1 MIKDRNVIR
10 IGLQISMAVASLTL
24 TTYADAEKVTEQV
37 PDSPHA
43 NPALSAKIRS
53 GQIGTTLDEK
63 LETLREA
70 GDYANAPGDFTKNGD
85 VPEYDVIVAGLN
97 HFRKFIT
104 DYTNP
109 AITDWERDLK
119 LPEGCRWIPNPPAL
133 SPIIIRSASVN
144 APTHTSKWHVISCVA
159 KVKSS
164 KKIKSVT
171 YFYHL
176 YASITSGL
184 ADEAL
189 SLARKNL
196 QKYGYDE
203 IKLPSYPHD
212 QNYRSAIFSN
222 KGRAAIAVAGAT
234 AEAMPAAYISHP
246 EKLTK
251 YTPMIDNLKNY
262 LQKSGKITVVNIY
275 EISLTPLDAPL
286 KPIRGLDTA
295 VSGIPMN
302 Q

>member
-24 TTYADAEKVTEQV
+24 TTSANAEKVTEPV

-43 NPALSAKIRS
+43 NPALRAKIRS
-53 GQIGTTLDEK
+53 GQIGSTLEEK
-63 LETLREA
+63 LKTLREA
-70 GDYANAPGDFTKNGD
+70 RDYANAPGDFTKNGD

-109 AITDWERDLK
+109 SITDWDRDLK

-133 SPIIIRSASVN
+133 APVIIRSASVN
-144 APTHTSKWHVISCVA
+144 APTHTGKWHVISCVA

-171 YFYHL
+171 YFYRL

-184 ADEAL
+184 ADEAI

-196 QKYGYDE
+196 QKYGYKE
-203 IKLPSYPHD
+203 ITLPSYPHD
-212 QNYRSAIFSN
+212 QNYRSAIFSD
-222 KGRAAIAVAGAT
+222 KRRAAIAVAGAS
-234 AEAMPAAYISHP
+234 AETMPATYINHP
-246 EKLTK
+246 EKLTE
-251 YTPMIDNLKNY
+251 YTPMLHNLKNY
-262 LQKSGKITVVNIY
+262 LHNNRKITIISIY
-275 EISLTPLDAPL
+275 EVSLTPLDAPL

-295 VSGIPMN
+295 VSGIPKSH
-302 Q
+302 